1 MIDLGEKVYRITMQI
16 FGYNRN
22 ERYKQNKSYYDK
34 DCIEF
39 GSYNTVDYIDLYI
52 PLTSLGYYYDKPDLL
67 YNDYV
72 LNRDDE
78 LDYKDFI
85 KKRIWSP
92 RGEEIFI
99 ERVEGDKDYTLA
111 TILNYEEVIYE

>member
-1 MIDLGEKVYRITMQI
+1 MIDLGEKVYRITMQV

-22 ERYKQNKSYYDK
+22 ELYDK
-34 DCIEF
+34 DNVRF

-52 PLTSLGYYYDKPDLL
+52 PLTSLGYYYEKPDLL

-99 ERVEGDKDYTLA
+99 ERLKGDKDYTLA
-111 TILNYEEVIYE
+111 TIINYEEVIYE

>member
-1 MIDLGEKVYRITMQI
+1 MMIDLGEKVYRITMQV
-16 FGYNRN
+16 FSYNRN
-22 ERYKQNKSYYDK
+22 KRYDRDNVR
-34 DCIEF
+34 F
-39 GSYNTVDYIDLYI
+39 GSYNTVDEIDLYI
-52 PLTSLGYYYDKPDLL
+52 PLTSLGYYYEKPDLL

-92 RGEEIFI
+92 RGKEIFI
-99 ERVEGDKDYTLA
+99 ERFEGDEDYTLA
-111 TILNYEEVIYE
+111 TIINYEEEIYE